1 MILKRI
7 KSKIMNGLVLI
18 CVWQDEKIHN
28 QHSVGNQNSTLGFR
42 RALNE
47 NLQRCT
53 KIPRHMYV
61 PCVIIDWKTGKY
73 FLEMF

>member
-1 MILKRI
+1 VFGVNMFGVNMCLALKQ
-7 KSKIMNGLVLI
+7 GG
-18 CVWQDEKIHN
+18 QDEKNHN
-28 QHSVGNQNSTLGFR
+28 QHSVDNQNSTLGFR

-53 KIPRHMYV
+53 KLPRHMNALY
-61 PCVIIDWKTGKY
+61 VIIDSKNGKY